1 MRPIA
6 VDLFAGAGGMSLGFE
21 QAGFDVLAAVELDP
35 IHCAIHEFNFPF
47 WSTLCASVEN
57 ISGKKIRRISKIR
70 NKEIDVVFGGSPCQG
85 FSMIGKRALDDPR
98 NSLVFH
104 FLRLILELQPKY
116 FVFENVP
123 GLTLGEHRKFLL
135 EVIEEF
141 EANGYQVE
149 ADYQVL
155 NAANYGVPQDRARLF
170 ILGCR
175 QGLNL
180 PKYPRPLT
188 APKISKKSKYILKN
202 QDLPAT
208 PTVWDAI
215 GDLPEVENYSKLIDR
230 DWVIAEYGKPS
241 NYSSQLRG
249 ISSVEND
256 YSYERLFD
264 DFFLTCSTRTKHSPQ
279 SIKRFQETEPGK
291 TEPIS
296 HFHKLAANGICK
308 TLRAGTPRNRGAF
321 TSPRPI
327 HPLTPRCITVRE
339 AARLHSYPDWFRFH
353 LTKWHGFRQ
362 IGNSVPPLLAK
373 AIATEIIYAL
383 EIFPVKPQQ
392 TRELGSD
399 SLLRLNMS
407 QAAEKFGVD
416 GNMIEPRKR
425 KKKRESLEEEI
436 GRREDKEIF

>member
-35 IHCAIHEFNFPF
+35 VHCAIHEFNFPF
-47 WSTLCASVEN
+47 WSTLCANVEK
-57 ISGKKIRRISKIR
+57 ISGKKIRRLSKIR
-70 NKEIDVVFGGSPCQG
+70 DKEIDVVFGGSPCQG
-85 FSMIGKRALDDPR
+85 FSMMGKRALDDPR

-123 GLTLGEHRKFLL
+123 GLTVGEHRKFLL

-141 EANGYQVE
+141 EKNGYQIE
-149 ADYQVL
+149 ENYQVI

-170 ILGCR
+170 LLGCR
-175 QGLNL
+175 QNLNL
-180 PKYPRPLT
+180 PKYPQPLT
-188 APKISKKSKYILKN
+188 TPNISKKSKYIIN
-202 QDLPAT
+202 NPDLSAT

-215 GDLPEVENYSKLIDR
+215 GDLPEVENYSELMER
-230 DWVIAEYGKPS
+230 DWVIADYGKPS
-241 NYSSQLRG
+241 DYSNYLRG
-249 ISSVEND
+249 LSSLEND

-264 DFFLTCSTRTKHSPQ
+264 SYFLTSSNRTKHSPQ
-279 SIKRFQETEPGK
+279 SVKRFDQTEPGK

-296 HFHKLAANGICK
+296 HFHKLDANGICK

-327 HPLTPRCITVRE
+327 HPVTPRCITVRE

-362 IGNSVPPLLAK
+362 IGNSVPPLLAR
-373 AIATEIIYAL
+373 AIGAEIIYAL
-383 EIFPVKPQQ
+383 GIIPVKPQQ
-392 TRELGSD
+392 TRKLGDD
-399 SLLRLNMS
+399 SLLQLNMS
-407 QAAEKFGVD
+407 QAAARFGVD
-416 GNMIEPRKR
+416 ENIIERRKR
-425 KKKRESLEEEI
+425 KKGEKGRKGDGGDKEI
-436 GRREDKEIF
+436 GR

>member
-6 VDLFAGAGGMSLGFE
+6 VDLFAGAGGMTLGFE

-35 IHCAIHEFNFPF
+35 IHCAVHEFNFPF
-47 WSTLCASVEN
+47 WSTLCARVEK
-57 ISGKKIRRISKIR
+57 ISGKKIRRLSTIR

-85 FSMIGKRALDDPR
+85 FSMMGKRALDDPR

-123 GLTLGEHRKFLL
+123 GLTVGEHRIFLST
-135 EVIEEF
+135 VIAEF
-141 EANGYQVE
+141 EKNGYRVE
-149 ADYQVL
+149 ANYQVL

-170 ILGCR
+170 IFGCR

-180 PKYPRPLT
+180 PKYPQPLT
-188 APKISKKSKYILKN
+188 APKISKKSKYIVN
-202 QDLPAT
+202 NPDLPAT

-215 GDLPEVENYSKLIDR
+215 CDLPEVENYSELIER
-230 DWVIAEYGKPS
+230 DWVIAKYGEPS

-249 ISSVEND
+249 ISSIEKN

-264 DFFLTCSTRTKHSPQ
+264 NFFLTCSTRTKHNLQ
-279 SIKRFQETEPGK
+279 SISRFKQTEPGK
-291 TEPIS
+291 TEPVS
-296 HFHKLAANGICK
+296 HFHKLAANGISK

-327 HPLTPRCITVRE
+327 HPVTPRCITVRE

-373 AIATEIIYAL
+373 AIATEIIRAL
-383 EIFPVKPQQ
+383 EITPVKPEQIQ
-392 TRELGSD
+392 PLGDD
-399 SLLRLNMS
+399 SLLELNMS
-407 QAAEKFGVD
+407 QAAKKFGVD
-416 GNMIEPRKR
+416 ENIIERRIR
-425 KKKRESLEEEI
+425 KKKQ
-436 GRREDKEIF
+436 D

>member
-1 MRPIA
+1 M
-6 VDLFAGAGGMSLGFE
+6 M
-21 QAGFDVLAAVELDP
+21 
-35 IHCAIHEFNFPF
+35 
-47 WSTLCASVEN
+47 
-57 ISGKKIRRISKIR
+57 
-70 NKEIDVVFGGSPCQG
+70 
-85 FSMIGKRALDDPR
+85 GKRALDDPR

-104 FLRLILELQPKY
+104 FLRLVLELQPKY

-135 EVIEEF
+135 EVIAEF
-141 EANGYQVE
+141 EKKGYQVKIN
-149 ADYQVL
+149 YQVL

-180 PKYPRPLT
+180 PQYPQAITTPQ
-188 APKISKKSKYILKN
+188 ISKKSKYIIN
-202 QDLPAT
+202 NPDLPAT

-215 GDLPEVENYSKLIDR
+215 GDLPEVENYAELNDR
-230 DWVIAEYGKPS
+230 DWIIAEYGKPS

-249 ISSVEND
+249 ISSIEND

-264 DFFLTCSTRTKHSPQ
+264 DFFLTCSTRTKHSSQ
-279 SIKRFQETEPGK
+279 SIARFQQTAPGK

-296 HFHKLAANGICK
+296 HFHKLAKNGICK

-327 HPLTPRCITVRE
+327 QPVTPRCITVRE

-373 AIATEIIYAL
+373 AIATEIIRVL
-383 EIFPVKPQQ
+383 QIIPVKPQKKQ
-392 TRELGSD
+392 PLGD
-399 SLLRLNMS
+399 DTLLKLNMS
-407 QAAEKFGVD
+407 KAAARFGVAE
-416 GNMIEPRKR
+416 NIIERR
-425 KKKRESLEEEI
+425 KKNQNE
-436 GRREDKEIF
+436 G

>member
-6 VDLFAGAGGMSLGFE
+6 VDLFAGAGGMTLGFE
-21 QAGFDVLAAVELDP
+21 KAGFDVLAAVELDP

-47 WSTLCASVEN
+47 WSILCASVEK
-57 ISGKKIRRISKIR
+57 ISGKKIRRRSLIK

-85 FSMIGKRALDDPR
+85 FSMMGKRALDDPR

-123 GLTLGEHRKFLL
+123 GLTVGEHRKFLL

-141 EANGYQVE
+141 EKNGYQVE
-149 ADYQVL
+149 ANYQVL

-175 QGLNL
+175 QGLKL
-180 PKYPRPLT
+180 PKYPQPLT
-188 APKISKKSKYILKN
+188 KPKISKKSKYIVNNL
-202 QDLPAT
+202 DLPAT

-215 GDLPEVENYSKLIDR
+215 GDLPEVENYSQLIDR

-241 NYSSQLRG
+241 NYSSKLRG
-249 ISSVEND
+249 ISSTKND

-264 DFFLTCSTRTKHSPQ
+264 AFFLTCSIRTKHSPQ
-279 SIKRFQETEPGK
+279 SIARFQQTEPGK
-291 TEPIS
+291 TEPVS
-296 HFHKLAANGICK
+296 HFYKLKKNGVCN
-308 TLRAGTPRNRGAF
+308 TLRAGTPSNRGAF

-327 HPLTPRCITVRE
+327 HPVTPRCITVRE

-373 AIATEIIYAL
+373 AIATEIISIL
-383 EIFPVKPQQ
+383 EIVPVKPTNARQ
-392 TRELGSD
+392 LGDD
-399 SLLRLNMS
+399 SLLKLNMS
-407 QAAEKFGVD
+407 QAAERFGVAE
-416 GNMIEPRKR
+416 NIIEPRKR
-425 KKKRESLEEEI
+425 KKKEGEEGEER
-436 GRREDKEIF
+436 GRGGED